1 MINDDPTEREA
12 EYAWR
17 KHQEKKIEFNNR
29 PQARESTELFALMW
43 DYKYKEA
50 FELSQSGD
58 PVAKEMVVTQ
68 STAPT
73 GVKNAYSGIL
83 HFVHMVYDIQRESK
97 HRKSILLHSLHTC
110 NPLASLWPWP
120 GRSVCVPCRTSS
132 HRLVAKCSAPRP
144 IGIVGK
150 PSSVHLRAQRVPHA
164 PSAKGT

>member
-97 HRKSILLHSLHTC
+97 HRKHRKHPPHTHFFNPFPSLSISYSPELH
-110 NPLASLWPWP
+110 
-120 GRSVCVPCRTSS
+120 
-132 HRLVAKCSAPRP
+132 
-144 IGIVGK
+144 
-150 PSSVHLRAQRVPHA
+150 
-164 PSAKGT
+164 GTLE